1 MNVLEHTE
9 DLQRLLQ
16 EVQRVLKPGGVFAFH
31 TINRSWC
38 ALLPTFFA
46 LKKKI
51 SVWFLACLLCS
62 DLSCTAQRGVC
73 VDVCMRER
81 EREREREGEKK
92 I

>member
-38 ALLPTFFA
+38 VCVCVCERE
-46 LKKKI
+46 KD
-51 SVWFLACLLCS
+51 FLC
-62 DLSCTAQRGVC
+62 GVC
-73 VDVCMRER
+73 R
-81 EREREREGEKK
+81 
-92 I
+92 